1 MHRTKI
7 CRERKYK
14 KTKYMNKTKICTCW
28 PYIQGENMNKATI
41 WWQMTKLWIK
51 TTKCQDEIILTVQ
64 DYHIYSSYIFKP
76 TICKERKYVNKK
88 SKKGT
93 TLCKDTQYVD
103 IYNKKRGTIFNER
116 QYMHEP
122 TTICTNQ
129 HYNVQIDNIIY
140 KPAMIRKSK

>member
-1 MHRTKI
+1 MLTI
-7 CRERKYK
+7 YTGRKYEQGDFMHMMTNDK
-14 KTKYMNKTKICTCW
+14 IMN
-28 PYIQGENMNKATI
+28 
-41 WWQMTKLWIK
+41 K

-93 TLCKDTQYVD
+93 ALCKDTQYVD

-140 KPAMIRKSK
+140 KPAMICKSR

>member
-1 MHRTKI
+1 MYMLTI
-7 CRERKYK
+7 YTGRKYEQGDHMMTNDK
-14 KTKYMNKTKICTCW
+14 IMN
-28 PYIQGENMNKATI
+28 
-41 WWQMTKLWIK
+41 K
-51 TTKCQDEIILTVQ
+51 TTKCQDEIIFTVQ
-64 DYHIYSSYIFKP
+64 DYNIYSSYIFKP

-88 SKKGT
+88 SKKG
-93 TLCKDTQYVD
+93 TQYVD

-140 KPAMIRKSK
+140 KPAMICKSK

>member
-1 MHRTKI
+1 MYMLTI
-7 CRERKYK
+7 YTGRKYEQGDHMMTNDK
-14 KTKYMNKTKICTCW
+14 IMN
-28 PYIQGENMNKATI
+28 
-41 WWQMTKLWIK
+41 K
-51 TTKCQDEIILTVQ
+51 TTKCQDEIIFTVQ
-64 DYHIYSSYIFKP
+64 DYNSYIFKP

-129 HYNVQIDNIIY
+129 HYNVQTDNIIY
-140 KPAMIRKSK
+140 KPAMICKSK